1 MLKIDY
7 SLNPGRKL
15 EKMDFEIDKNQEP
28 LISIVTPYYNSQ
40 KYIEETANSIFNQT
54 FPYWEWIIV
63 DDESPDEEAKKKL
76 EEIKNMDNR
85 IKIFRKNN
93 QGPAAARDYALERTN
108 PSTKYIMFLDSDD
121 QIDKTYF
128 ECCYWTLETHPEAS
142 WACTDVINF
151 DGQEFLWRKWYN
163 PEWEKD
169 ENILMMC
176 SFVRKSAVEEV
187 GGFGLKEKKIYEDW
201 YLWLKLIKAGKF
213 PVRISSLLTWYRIK
227 PLEESELR
235 KSKTEND
242 KRALKIIQDVKR
254 DIAYTKPGIQ
264 YPNQDYNWDKIVEEY
279 HNIISVKKAKNN
291 KINILMIIPW
301 MVTGGADKFNL
312 DLISRID
319 KEKYEFTIV
328 SMLPSTNEWRQEFEK
343 YATVYDLTSFLD
355 RKDWISFINYIINK
369 NNIDIIFNT
378 NSQFGYNSLPYLK
391 AKYPKIPIIDYVHM
405 EEWYTRKGGFSRD
418 SAQMESVID
427 KTYTCN
433 GNSEKVFVDYFGK
446 SKDEVETV
454 YIGVDEKKFNP
465 ELLNK
470 EDVLNQYKITP
481 NGKFIIS
488 YICRIA
494 EQKRPYL
501 FVEIIKELSK
511 KRNDF
516 LVVVAGDGPFLPE
529 MKKRIKKYNLEEK
542 FIFLGN
548 IKETE
553 KVYKIS
559 DLTVNCSIK
568 EGLALTSYESL
579 AMGVPVVSVDA
590 GGQKEL
596 INDTVGVVVPCMQKE
611 TQIWDY
617 NYKEEETSNYVEGIE
632 KVLNNL
638 NIYKGNC
645 RKRVLDGF
653 TIDNM
658 IQKMEK
664 EFDGL
669 KKNPNK
675 EKIENGYGLRRN
687 IEVTKELVTQYIL
700 ESREEYEWM
709 ANKFNGDNI
718 HIILKYDKKAQR
730 EQFYEHT
737 LEYKI
742 KHPIVV
748 LLRKMGIYDKIKQII
763 GWEKH

>member
-7 SLNPGRKL
+7 SLNPGRNLNKI
-15 EKMDFEIDKNQEP
+15 DFEINEKQEP
-28 LISIVTPYYNSQ
+28 IISIITPYYNAQ
-40 KYIEETANSIFNQT
+40 KYIEETANCIFNQT

-63 DDESPDEEAKKKL
+63 DDESTEEEAKTKLKEIEKKD
-76 EEIKNMDNR
+76 KR
-85 IKIFRKNN
+85 IKVFHKNN
-93 QGPAAARDYALERTN
+93 EGPAAARDYGLARTN
-108 PSTKYIMFLDSDD
+108 KSTKYIMFLDSDD
-121 QIDKTYF
+121 QVDKTYF
-128 ECCYWTLETHPEAS
+128 ECCYWTLETNPEAS

-163 PEWEKD
+163 PEWEKE

-176 SFVRKSAVEEV
+176 SFVRKSAIEEV
-187 GGFGLKEKKIYEDW
+187 GGFGFKEKKIYEDW
-201 YLWLKLIKAGKF
+201 CLWLKLIKAGKF

-227 PLEESELR
+227 PIEESELR
-235 KSKTEND
+235 KSNAENK
-242 KRALKIIQDVKR
+242 KRAMKLVEEIRR
-254 DIAYTKPGIQ
+254 DIVYTKPGIQ
-264 YPNQDYNWDKIVEEY
+264 YPKHDYDWDKIIDEQPG
-279 HNIISVKKAKNN
+279 IVKLKQKKNN
-291 KINILMIIPW
+291 KTNILMIIPW

-319 KEKYEFTIV
+319 KEKYEFTVI
-328 SMLPSTNEWRQEFEK
+328 SMLPSTNDWRQDFEK

-355 RKDWISFINYIINK
+355 RKNWISFINYIIEK

-378 NSQFGYNSLPYLK
+378 NSQFGYNALPYLK
-391 AKYPKIPIIDYVHM
+391 ARYPEIPIIDYVHM

-418 SAQMESVID
+418 SSNYESIID

-433 GNSEKVFVDYFGK
+433 GNSRNIFIDYFGRNEN
-446 SKDEVETV
+446 EVETM
-454 YIGVDEKKFNP
+454 YIGVDEKKFAP

-470 EDVLNQYKITP
+470 EEILEEFDINSD
-481 NGKFIIS
+481 GKFIIS

-501 FVEIIKELSK
+501 FVEILRELSK
-511 KRNDF
+511 KRDDF
-516 LVVVAGDGPFLPE
+516 LVLIAGDGPFLPE
-529 MKKRIKKYNLEEK
+529 VKKKIKKYDLEEK
-542 FIFLGN
+542 VKFLGN
-548 IKETE
+548 IKQTE

-596 INDTVGVVVPCMQKE
+596 IDEKVGVIVPCMQKE

-617 NYKEEETSNYVEGIE
+617 KYKEEEILNYVEGIE
-632 KVLNNL
+632 KVLNNID
-638 NIYKGNC
+638 NYKKNC
-645 RKRVLDGF
+645 RDRILNGF

-658 IQKMEK
+658 IQRMDS
-664 EFDGL
+664 EFAKL
-669 KKNPNK
+669 KQNPNK
-675 EKIENGYGLRRN
+675 EKIENGYGLRKN
-687 IEVTKELVTQYIL
+687 LSVTKELITQYIL
-700 ESREEYEWM
+700 ESREEYIWM
-709 ANKFNGDNI
+709 SNKFNTENI
-718 HIILKYDKKAQR
+718 HIMLKYDKKAKKQ
-730 EQFYEHT
+730 QFYENT

-748 LLRKMGIYDKIKQII
+748 VLRKLGIYDKLKQII

>member
-7 SLNPGRKL
+7 TLNPGKKL
-15 EKMDFEIDKNQEP
+15 NKIDFEIDEKQEP
-28 LISIVTPYYNSQ
+28 IISIITPYYNSQ

-63 DDESPDEEAKKKL
+63 DDESTEEEAKIKL
-76 EEIKNMDNR
+76 QEIGKMDER
-85 IKIFRKNN
+85 IQIFHKNN
-93 QGPAAARDYALERTN
+93 EGPAAARDYGLAKTN
-108 PSTKYIMFLDSDD
+108 KSTKYIMFLDSDD
-121 QIDKTYF
+121 QVDKTYF
-128 ECCYWTLETHPEAS
+128 ECCYWALETNPEAS

-176 SFVRKSAVEEV
+176 SFVRKDALEEV

-201 YLWLKLIKAGKF
+201 CLWLKLIKAGKF

-227 PLEESELR
+227 PEEESELR
-235 KSKTEND
+235 KSNAGNK
-242 KRALKIIQDVKR
+242 KRAMKLVGDIKR
-254 DIAYTKPGIQ
+254 DIVYTKPGIQ
-264 YPNQDYNWDKIVEEY
+264 YPKQDYDWDEILDEQPSIIKPKI
-279 HNIISVKKAKNN
+279 KKNEKT
-291 KINILMIIPW
+291 NILMIIPW

-319 KEKYEFTIV
+319 KEKYEFTIL
-328 SMLPSTNEWRQEFEK
+328 SMLPSTNEWRQDFEK

-355 RKDWISFINYIINK
+355 RKNWISFINYIIEK

-378 NSQFGYNSLPYLK
+378 NSQFGYNALPYLK
-391 AKYPKIPIIDYVHM
+391 AKYPEIPICDYVHM
-405 EEWYTRKGGFSRD
+405 EEWYSRNGGFSRD
-418 SAQMESVID
+418 SSNYESIID

-433 GNSEKVFVDYFGK
+433 GNSKKVFINHFGRK
-446 SKDEVETV
+446 EKEIETM
-454 YIGVDEKKFNP
+454 YIGVDEKNFNP

-470 EDVLNQYKITP
+470 EEILKEYEITP

-501 FVEIIKELSK
+501 FIEILKELN
-511 KRNDF
+511 KRRDDF
-516 LVVVAGDGPFLPE
+516 LVVIAGDGPFLPE
-529 MKKRIKKYNLEEK
+529 VKKRVSKYNLNEK
-542 FIFLGN
+542 VKFLGN
-548 IKETE
+548 IKQTE

-596 INDTVGVVVPCMQKE
+596 IDETVGVVVPCMQKE
-611 TQIWDY
+611 TEIWDY
-617 NYKEEETSNYVEGIE
+617 NYKEEEILDYVQGIE
-632 KVLNNL
+632 KILND
-638 NIYKGNC
+638 IEKYKNNC
-645 RKRVLDGF
+645 RKRILNGF

-658 IQKMEK
+658 IQRMDN
-664 EFDGL
+664 EFKNL
-669 KKNPNK
+669 KKNPNQNK
-675 EKIENGYGLRRN
+675 VQNGYGLKKNMR
-687 IEVTKELVTQYIL
+687 ITKELITQYLL
-700 ESREEYEWM
+700 ESKAEYEWM
-709 ANKFNGDNI
+709 ANKFNQENI
-718 HIILKYDKKAQR
+718 HIILKYDKKAQK

-748 LLRKMGIYDKIKQII
+748 ILRKLGIYDKLKQII
-763 GWEKH
+763 GLEKH